1 MTIRNR
7 LTLLFTA
14 IVSGLLLLFSG
25 VLYVV
30 AEQQRQREYHER
42 LRAEATTSAEL
53 LFGKQAI
60 SPELFKLMDKN
71 QMTVLNQEEII
82 IYNYK
87 NQIVYESGTDYLTIS
102 PERLNQI
109 RLDGDV
115 YWRER
120 NREIAGVLFGNSP
133 SRFVVLA
140 SAVDIYGFRK
150 QRGLVGLLASGWLLS
165 TLIVFMAG
173 RFFAGRALLP
183 IRRFIAGIDSITAS
197 QLSTRL
203 TEGTDA
209 DEMAQ
214 LTQRFNQ
221 MLDRLE
227 EAFRLQR
234 TFVSNASHELRTP
247 LTAIT
252 GQLEVALLAGD
263 SEADLREMVRSV
275 LDDVRDL
282 NRLTNG
288 LLSLA
293 NVSLDESA
301 VKLTAVPLD
310 ELIWQTQA
318 DLRRL
323 RPDDTVT
330 VTLGANATAD
340 WRVNGSEPLLRTAL
354 VNLLENGIK
363 FSPDYHVAVQL
374 TTDGSLL
381 TVRVHNTG
389 PAIPEA
395 ELSEIFKPFRRGSN
409 GQHVA
414 GHGIGLSLTQRIV
427 QLHRGR
433 LTVQS
438 DSDTGTLFS
447 LTLPAF

>member
-1 MTIRNR
+1 MTIRTR

-14 IVSGLLLLFSG
+14 IVSGLLLLFCII
-25 VLYVV
+25 LYVV
-30 AEQQRQREYHER
+30 AEQQRQGEYHER

-53 LFGKQAI
+53 LFGRQAV
-60 SPELFKLMDKN
+60 SPELFKLLDKN

-82 IYNYK
+82 IYNHT
-87 NQIVYESGTDYLTIS
+87 NRIVYESGTDYLTVS
-102 PERLNQI
+102 PARLNQI

-115 YWRER
+115 YWREGS
-120 NREIAGVLFGNSP
+120 REIAGVLFGSRSN
-133 SRFVVLA
+133 RFVVLA

-150 QRGLVGLLASGWLLS
+150 QRGLVWLLLGGWLLS

-183 IRRFIAGIDSITAS
+183 LRRFIAGIDSITAS
-197 QLSTRL
+197 QLDNRL
-203 TEGTDA
+203 REGTDA

-227 EAFRLQR
+227 DAFRLQR

-263 SEADLREMVRSV
+263 SEEDLREMIRSV

-301 VKLTAVPLD
+301 VKLSAVSLD

-323 RPDDTVT
+323 RSDGSSTVE
-330 VTLGANATAD
+330 LGPND
-340 WRVNGSEPLLRTAL
+340 GGNWLVNGSESLLRTAL
-354 VNLLENGIK
+354 INLMENGIK
-363 FSPDYHVAVQL
+363 FSPDHHVAVQL
-374 TTDGSLL
+374 TVQGPYFAVS
-381 TVRVHNTG
+381 VHNSG
-389 PAIPEA
+389 PVIPEA
-395 ELSEIFKPFRRGSN
+395 ELSAIFKPFRRGNN
-409 GQHVA
+409 GHHVA
-414 GHGIGLSLTQRIV
+414 GHGIGLSLAERIV
-427 QLHRGR
+427 QLHRGQ

-438 DSDTGTLFS
+438 NERTGTTFT
-447 LTLPAF
+447 LTIPAS